1 MSNPPTLLNRSTDIV
16 KAMESDGRD
25 RVDVHGEITVIRR
38 GKREYC
44 AARIATLGSHC
55 PDRAFQSR
63 AAGRFEALM

>member
-1 MSNPPTLLNRSTDIV
+1 
-16 KAMESDGRD
+16 MESDGRD

-38 GKREYC
+38 GKRKYC